1 MIFAILIGEMENG
14 GGLMKRFIVEFGMG
28 CDFHG
33 QDVTNA
39 AKKAVKDAVS
49 HSCLCG
55 LTEIL
60 NITDLNKGIKVKA
73 TVAVSRPDEVDIEKV
88 KESLPV
94 GEKEVIVVKGGL
106 TVSGLYIPEF
116 NDRDDTIE
124 AALACVEVEIK

>member
-1 MIFAILIGEMENG
+1 
-14 GGLMKRFIVEFGMG
+14 MKRFIVEFGMG

-60 NITDLNKGIKVKA
+60 NIRDLDNGIKVKA
-73 TVAVSRPDEVDIEKV
+73 TVAVSRPEEVDIDKV

-94 GEKEVIVVKGGL
+94 GEKEVVVVKGGL
-106 TVSGLYIPEF
+106 TVSGLYIAEF
-116 NDRDDTIE
+116 GDKNDSIE